1 VFAQGDFHERI
12 LSQASTHEQV
22 LALKSRP
29 MRPQRIVP
37 KRRNR
42 LAIAPGF
49 LHAGRFAGDGGI
61 NHMAAKH
68 ESEGQSQA
76 AQSKDPP
83 YPSEGYAWYV
93 VLILMVVYIFSFVDR
108 QVLAY
113 LVGPIK
119 ADLNVSDTLMG
130 LLGGT
135 TFAVFYTLFGIPLGR
150 LADSRSRRTIIAVG
164 LFLWSLATAACGLA
178 KTYSHLL
185 IFRIGVGVGEATLSP
200 SAYSMIADYF
210 KPNRLALAISVY
222 GAGIY
227 IGSGIASIVSGLLV
241 EFATSNADYEFPI
254 IGQVRPWQLVF
265 FAIGLPGLVFTAA
278 LYTVREPIR
287 RGVAKAQA
295 AQGGAPAAI
304 PFAEVMQYIR
314 ANWQT
319 FVCHCGGFAF
329 MSFIGYVGAF
339 WVPETFIRMHDWSRA
354 DVGLRY
360 GIAVIIFGSGGIIV
374 GGQLAD
380 WLTQRG
386 YKDAKMRVG
395 LAATLIHL
403 PVGIAFPLMT
413 DGWAAFALLI
423 PAIFA
428 IGMPFGVAPAAI
440 QEMMPNQMRGQAAAL
455 YLFVVNL
462 IGIGLGPLTVGMLN
476 DFVYGEDRIHY
487 SLATAN
493 ITANVLSSALLF
505 FGIAHFRRSL
515 DYRDAWLKSQG

>member
-1 VFAQGDFHERI
+1 
-12 LSQASTHEQV
+12 
-22 LALKSRP
+22 
-29 MRPQRIVP
+29 
-37 KRRNR
+37 
-42 LAIAPGF
+42 
-49 LHAGRFAGDGGI
+49 
-61 NHMAAKH
+61 MAAKH
-68 ESEGQSQA
+68 EEA
-76 AQSKDPP
+76 AQSQQPKGEDAP
-83 YPSEGYAWYV
+83 YPPEGYAWYV
-93 VLILMVVYIFSFVDR
+93 VLILMIVYIFSFVDR

-119 ADLNVSDTLMG
+119 ADLNVSDTQMG

-178 KTYSHLL
+178 KSYAHLL
-185 IFRIGVGVGEATLSP
+185 VFRVGVGVGEATLSP

-210 KPNRLALAISVY
+210 KPSRLALAISVY

-241 EFATSNADYEFPI
+241 EFATSNADYSFPI

-265 FAIGLPGLVFTAA
+265 FAIGLPGLLFTAA
-278 LYTVREPIR
+278 MYTVREPIR
-287 RGVAKAQA
+287 RGIAKAQA
-295 AQGGAPAAI
+295 QAGAQTAI
-304 PFAEVMQYIR
+304 PVAEVTRYIG
-314 ANWQT
+314 ANWKT
-319 FVCHCGGFAF
+319 FFCHTGGFAF

-339 WVPETFIRMHDWSRA
+339 WVPATFIRVHGWEIGE
-354 DVGLRY
+354 VGLRY
-360 GIAVIIFGSGGIIV
+360 GIAVIIFGSGGIIF

-380 WLTQRG
+380 WLSQRG

-395 LAATLIHL
+395 LLATLIHL
-403 PVGIAFPLMT
+403 PVGIAFPLVT
-413 DGWAAFALLI
+413 NDWLAFVLLI

-476 DFVYGEDRIHY
+476 DYVYGVERIHY

-493 ITANVLSSALLF
+493 ITANVLSSTLLF
-505 FGIAHFRRSL
+505 FGIAYFRKSL
-515 DYRDAWLKSQG
+515 EYRDHWMKAQA

>member
-1 VFAQGDFHERI
+1 MAVSEK
-12 LSQASTHEQV
+12 QAG
-22 LALKSRP
+22 
-29 MRPQRIVP
+29 P
-37 KRRNR
+37 KV
-42 LAIAPGF
+42 G
-49 LHAGRFAGDGGI
+49 
-61 NHMAAKH
+61 
-68 ESEGQSQA
+68 
-76 AQSKDPP
+76 AQSEEAP
-83 YPSEGYAWYV
+83 YPPEGYAWYV
-93 VLILMVVYIFSFVDR
+93 VLILMVVYIFSVVDR

-119 ADLNVSDTLMG
+119 ADLNVSDTMMG

-164 LFLWSLATAACGLA
+164 LFLWSLATASCGLA
-178 KTYSHLL
+178 KTYGHLL
-185 IFRIGVGVGEATLSP
+185 TFRIGVGIGEATLSP

-210 KPNRLALAISVY
+210 KPTRLALAISVY

-241 EFATSNADYEFPI
+241 EFATANTDYEFPI
-254 IGQVRPWQLVF
+254 VGQVRPWQLVF
-265 FAIGLPGLVFTAA
+265 FAIGLPGLLFTAM

-287 RGVAKAQA
+287 RGVAKTHA
-295 AQGGAPAAI
+295 GTNSSI
-304 PFAEVMQYIR
+304 PFAEVMQYIG
-314 ANWQT
+314 ANWKT
-319 FVCHCGGFAF
+319 FLCHCGGFAF

-339 WVPETFIRMHDWSRA
+339 WVPATFIRIHEWSVA

-360 GIAVIIFGSGGIIV
+360 GVAVIIFGSGGIIF
-374 GGQLAD
+374 GGQMAD

-403 PVGIAFPLMT
+403 PVGILFPLVT
-413 DGWAAFALLI
+413 NDWLAFTLLI

-440 QEMMPNQMRGQAAAL
+440 QEMMPNQMRGQAAAI

-476 DFVYGEDRIHY
+476 DYVYGVDGINY

-493 ITANVLSSALLF
+493 ITANVLSTTLLF

-515 DYRDAWLKSQG
+515 DYRDNW